1 MVAFQAQGHY
11 CGFSPESPRPLTSQ
25 EHKAPFLMAVTPE
38 RASGSQH
45 LGGGLGRGQTALGP
59 FQTLLQ
65 LQKLETLLE
74 AQQQHS

>member
-1 MVAFQAQGHY
+1 
-11 CGFSPESPRPLTSQ
+11 
-25 EHKAPFLMAVTPE
+25 MAVTPE